1 MKKVI
6 FDVGIGVFQ
15 VEQMDS
21 LASLE
26 KDDHSRE
33 RKDEKTWE

>member
-1 MKKVI
+1 MKRVI
-6 FDVGIGVFQ
+6 LGLRMGILQ

-26 KDDHSRE
+26 NEHSRE
-33 RKDEKTWE
+33 RGDDLFWEL